1 VIGLYGSSRSE
12 SSRLGL
18 HIGVPDGKRLIDG
31 ATRIVI
37 RRTKAEQA
45 RLRDVWSFFCS
56 VRPLHTHTHTLF
68 CHVTTILM
76 RSNATV
82 K

>member
-1 VIGLYGSSRSE
+1 VIGLYGSTRSE

-45 RLRDVWSFFCS
+45 RLRDVWLVFYCS
-56 VRPLHTHTHTLF
+56 VLSFTHSVLP
-68 CHVTTILM
+68 CHL
-76 RSNATV
+76 RF
-82 K
+82 